1 MIKFIVRIGRIKM
14 EKVKVT
20 YLGKSYMYPK
30 DITLEDISKDFQ
42 ENYSET
48 IIMAEVNGRPYELNY
63 KVTDDVTVDFFDLTS
78 PTGNRVYESGLIFV
92 LEKACLNMLNSEI
105 EVKYSIDRGIYIKTY
120 KKITKEDLDKVSRE
134 MKEIV
139 KRNLPIQKNLVN
151 RLEAIEYYKSTKSY
165 DKVNVLKYSVN
176 TNVNLYRLMDIYNYF
191 FSYLPVSTGALKEF
205 KLTYIDQNSFV
216 LRYPNIYYLNK
227 IPVYKHH
234 DKLFNEFKK
243 YDEWSEKLGIEN
255 VSSLNNKVTKG
266 NVDDIVL
273 LSENIQ
279 NNSLFKIAETIY
291 NNKKLKLI
299 LLAGPSSSGKTTTS
313 KKLELFLK
321 GFGLNPIAISIDNYF
336 VDRDKTPRLPDGS
349 YDFESLNSINVELFN
364 KNLKDLL
371 DGKEVTLPVYNFI
384 TGKSELSDESI
395 KLGEKEILIVEGLHA
410 LNEELTYS
418 IDRKNKYKIY
428 LCPLTVLSLD
438 NHNRIRTTDN
448 RLLRRIVRDNR
459 TRGYSASDTL
469 STWSKVREGEE
480 KYVFPFQDEADVI
493 FNTSLIYELGV
504 LKTYAEPLLYS
515 VEESDPMYKEA
526 VRLLN
531 LLKNILPISNDYI
544 PVDSIVR
551 EFIGGG
557 YFKL

>member
-1 MIKFIVRIGRIKM
+1 M

-20 YLGKSYMYPK
+20 YLGKSYLYPR

-42 ENYSET
+42 KNYLET
-48 IIMAEVNGRPYELNY
+48 IIMAEVNGRPCELNY

-105 EVKYSIDRGIYIKTY
+105 EVKYSIDKGIYIKTY

-139 KRNLPIQKNLVN
+139 KRDLPIQKNLVN
-151 RLEAIEYYKSTKSY
+151 RLEAIDYYKSTKNY

-255 VSSLNNKVTKG
+255 VSSLNSRVTKG
-266 NVDDIVL
+266 NVDDLVL

-349 YDFESLNSINVELFN
+349 YDFESLNAINVELFN

-469 STWSKVREGEE
+469 SSWGKVREGEE

>member
-1 MIKFIVRIGRIKM
+1 M

-105 EVKYSIDRGIYIKTY
+105 EVKYSIDKGIYIKTH

-255 VSSLNNKVTKG
+255 VSSLNSRVTKG

-418 IDRKNKYKIY
+418 IDKKNKYKIY

-469 STWSKVREGEE
+469 SSWGKVREGEE

>member
-1 MIKFIVRIGRIKM
+1 M

-105 EVKYSIDRGIYIKTY
+105 EVKYSIDKGIYIKTY

-418 IDRKNKYKIY
+418 IDKKNKYKIY

-448 RLLRRIVRDNR
+448 RLLRRIIRDNR

-469 STWSKVREGEE
+469 SSWGKVREGEE

>member
-1 MIKFIVRIGRIKM
+1 M

-42 ENYSET
+42 DNYSET

-105 EVKYSIDRGIYIKTY
+105 EVKYSIDKGIYIKTY

-364 KNLKDLL
+364 RNLKDLL

-515 VEESDPMYKEA
+515 VEENDPMYKEA

>member
-1 MIKFIVRIGRIKM
+1 M

-20 YLGKSYMYPK
+20 YLGKSYLYPR

-42 ENYSET
+42 KNYLET
-48 IIMAEVNGRPYELNY
+48 IIMAEVNGRPCELNY
-63 KVTDDVTVDFFDLTS
+63 KVTDDVIVDFFDLTS

-105 EVKYSIDRGIYIKTY
+105 EVKYSIDKGIYIKTY

-151 RLEAIEYYKSTKSY
+151 RLEAIDYYKSTKSY

-279 NNSLFKIAETIY
+279 NNSLFKISETIY

-364 KNLKDLL
+364 RNLKDLL

-418 IDRKNKYKIY
+418 IDKKNKYKIY

-469 STWSKVREGEE
+469 STWGKVREGEE

-515 VEESDPMYKEA
+515 VEENDPMYKEA

>member
-1 MIKFIVRIGRIKM
+1 M

-20 YLGKSYMYPK
+20 YLGKSYLYPR

-42 ENYSET
+42 KNYLET
-48 IIMAEVNGRPYELNY
+48 IIMAEVNGRPCELNY

-105 EVKYSIDRGIYIKTY
+105 EVKYSIDKGIYIKTY

-151 RLEAIEYYKSTKSY
+151 RLEAIDYYKSTKSY

-279 NNSLFKIAETIY
+279 NNSLFKISETIY

-336 VDRDKTPRLPDGS
+336 VDRDKTPILPDGS

-364 KNLKDLL
+364 RNLKDLL

-418 IDRKNKYKIY
+418 IDKKNKYKIY

-448 RLLRRIVRDNR
+448 RLLRRIIRDNR

-469 STWSKVREGEE
+469 STWGKVREGEE

-515 VEESDPMYKEA
+515 VEENDPMYKEA

>member
-1 MIKFIVRIGRIKM
+1 M

-63 KVTDDVTVDFFDLTS
+63 KVTEDVTVDFFDLTS

-105 EVKYSIDRGIYIKTY
+105 EVKYSIDKGIYIKTY

>member
-1 MIKFIVRIGRIKM
+1 M

-105 EVKYSIDRGIYIKTY
+105 EVKYSIDKGIYIKTC

-255 VSSLNNKVTKG
+255 VSSLNSRVTKG

-418 IDRKNKYKIY
+418 IDKKNKYKIY

-469 STWSKVREGEE
+469 SSWGKVREGEE

>member
-1 MIKFIVRIGRIKM
+1 M

-105 EVKYSIDRGIYIKTY
+105 EVKYSIDKGIYIKTY

-139 KRNLPIQKNLVN
+139 KRDLPIQKNLVN
-151 RLEAIEYYKSTKSY
+151 RLEAIDYYKSTKNY

-279 NNSLFKIAETIY
+279 NNSLFKISETIY

-336 VDRDKTPRLPDGS
+336 LDRDKTPILPDGS

-469 STWSKVREGEE
+469 STWGKVREGEE

-515 VEESDPMYKEA
+515 VEENDPMYKEA

>member
-1 MIKFIVRIGRIKM
+1 M

-63 KVTDDVTVDFFDLTS
+63 KLTDDVTVDFFDLTS

-105 EVKYSIDRGIYIKTY
+105 EVKYSIDKGIYIKTH

-418 IDRKNKYKIY
+418 IDKKNKYKIY

-448 RLLRRIVRDNR
+448 RLLRRIIRDNR

-469 STWSKVREGEE
+469 SSWGKVREGEE

>member
-1 MIKFIVRIGRIKM
+1 M

-105 EVKYSIDRGIYIKTY
+105 EVKYSIDKGIYIKTY

-134 MKEIV
+134 MKKIV

-515 VEESDPMYKEA
+515 VEENDPMYKEA

-544 PVDSIVR
+544 PVDSVVR

>member
-1 MIKFIVRIGRIKM
+1 M

-20 YLGKSYMYPK
+20 YLGKSYLYPR

-42 ENYSET
+42 KNYLET
-48 IIMAEVNGRPYELNY
+48 IIMAEVNGRPCELNY

-105 EVKYSIDRGIYIKTY
+105 EVKYSIDKGIYIKTY

-139 KRNLPIQKNLVN
+139 KRDLPIQKNLVN
-151 RLEAIEYYKSTKSY
+151 RLEAIDYYKSTKNY

-279 NNSLFKIAETIY
+279 NNSLFKISETIY

-336 VDRDKTPRLPDGS
+336 VDRDKTPILPDGS

-364 KNLKDLL
+364 RNLKDLL

-469 STWSKVREGEE
+469 STWGKVREGEE

>member
-1 MIKFIVRIGRIKM
+1 M

-105 EVKYSIDRGIYIKTY
+105 EVKYSIDKGIYIKTC

-139 KRNLPIQKNLVN
+139 KRDLPIQKNLVN

-255 VSSLNNKVTKG
+255 VSSLNSRVTKG

-418 IDRKNKYKIY
+418 IDKKNKYKIY

-469 STWSKVREGEE
+469 SSWGKVREGEE

>member
-1 MIKFIVRIGRIKM
+1 M

-20 YLGKSYMYPK
+20 YLGKSYLYPR

-63 KVTDDVTVDFFDLTS
+63 KVTEDVTVDFFDLTS

-105 EVKYSIDRGIYIKTY
+105 EVKYSIDKGIYIKTH

>member
-1 MIKFIVRIGRIKM
+1 M
-14 EKVKVT
+14 EKVKVK

-42 ENYSET
+42 DNYSET

-105 EVKYSIDRGIYIKTY
+105 EVKYSIDKGIYIKTH

-205 KLTYIDQNSFV
+205 KLTYIDQNSFI

-266 NVDDIVL
+266 SVDDIVL

-279 NNSLFKIAETIY
+279 NNSLFKISETIY

-418 IDRKNKYKIY
+418 IDKKNKYKIY

-469 STWSKVREGEE
+469 SSWGKVREGEE

-515 VEESDPMYKEA
+515 VEENDPMYKEA

>member
-1 MIKFIVRIGRIKM
+1 M

-105 EVKYSIDRGIYIKTY
+105 EVKYSIDKGIYIKTY

-515 VEESDPMYKEA
+515 VEENDPMYKEA

-551 EFIGGG
+551 EFVGGG

>member
-1 MIKFIVRIGRIKM
+1 M

-42 ENYSET
+42 DNYSET

-63 KVTDDVTVDFFDLTS
+63 KVTDDVTVDFFDLAS

-105 EVKYSIDRGIYIKTY
+105 EVKYSIDKGIYIKTY

-255 VSSLNNKVTKG
+255 ASSLNNKVTKG

-279 NNSLFKIAETIY
+279 NNSLFKISETIY

-469 STWSKVREGEE
+469 STWGKVREGEE

-515 VEESDPMYKEA
+515 VEENDPMYKEA

>member
-1 MIKFIVRIGRIKM
+1 M

-42 ENYSET
+42 DNYSET

-105 EVKYSIDRGIYIKTY
+105 EVKYSIDKGIYIKTY

-279 NNSLFKIAETIY
+279 NNSLFKISETIY

-515 VEESDPMYKEA
+515 VEENDPMYKEA

>member
-1 MIKFIVRIGRIKM
+1 M

-105 EVKYSIDRGIYIKTY
+105 EVKYSIDKGIYIKTC

-139 KRNLPIQKNLVN
+139 KRDLPIQKNLVN

-255 VSSLNNKVTKG
+255 VSSLNSRVTKG

-299 LLAGPSSSGKTTTS
+299 LLAGPSSSGKTTSS

-418 IDRKNKYKIY
+418 IDKKNKYKIY

-469 STWSKVREGEE
+469 SSWGKVREGEE

>member
-1 MIKFIVRIGRIKM
+1 M

-20 YLGKSYMYPK
+20 YLGKSYLYPR

-42 ENYSET
+42 KNYLET
-48 IIMAEVNGRPYELNY
+48 IIMAEVNGRPCELNY

-105 EVKYSIDRGIYIKTY
+105 EVKYSIDKGIYIKTH

-279 NNSLFKIAETIY
+279 NNSLFKISETIY

-336 VDRDKTPRLPDGS
+336 LDRDKTPILPDGS

-364 KNLKDLL
+364 RNLKDLL

-418 IDRKNKYKIY
+418 IDKKNKYKIY

-469 STWSKVREGEE
+469 STWGKVREGEE

>member
-1 MIKFIVRIGRIKM
+1 M

-42 ENYSET
+42 DNYSET

-105 EVKYSIDRGIYIKTY
+105 EVKYSIDKGIYIKTH

-336 VDRDKTPRLPDGS
+336 LDRDKTPRLPDGS

-418 IDRKNKYKIY
+418 IDKKNKYKIY

-515 VEESDPMYKEA
+515 VEENDPMYKEA

>member
-1 MIKFIVRIGRIKM
+1 M

-105 EVKYSIDRGIYIKTY
+105 EVKYSIDKGIYIKTY

-139 KRNLPIQKNLVN
+139 KRDLPIQKNLVN

-266 NVDDIVL
+266 SVDDIVL

-336 VDRDKTPRLPDGS
+336 LDRDKTPRLPDGS

-418 IDRKNKYKIY
+418 IDKKNKYKIY

-448 RLLRRIVRDNR
+448 RLLRRIIRDNR

-469 STWSKVREGEE
+469 STWGKVREGEE

>member
-1 MIKFIVRIGRIKM
+1 M

-105 EVKYSIDRGIYIKTY
+105 EVKYSIDKGIYIKTH

-266 NVDDIVL
+266 SVDDIVL

-279 NNSLFKIAETIY
+279 NNSLFKISETIY

-418 IDRKNKYKIY
+418 IDKKNKYKIY

-469 STWSKVREGEE
+469 STWGKVREGEE

-515 VEESDPMYKEA
+515 VEENDPMYKEA

>member
-1 MIKFIVRIGRIKM
+1 M

-20 YLGKSYMYPK
+20 YLGKSYLYPR

-42 ENYSET
+42 KNYLET
-48 IIMAEVNGRPYELNY
+48 IIMAEVNGRPCELNY

-105 EVKYSIDRGIYIKTY
+105 EVKYSIDKGIYIKTY

-151 RLEAIEYYKSTKSY
+151 RLEAIDYYKSTKNY

-191 FSYLPVSTGALKEF
+191 FSYLPVNTGALKEF

-279 NNSLFKIAETIY
+279 NNSLFKISETIY

-364 KNLKDLL
+364 RNLKDLL

-418 IDRKNKYKIY
+418 IDKKNKYKIY

-469 STWSKVREGEE
+469 STWGKVREGEE

>member
-1 MIKFIVRIGRIKM
+1 M

-20 YLGKSYMYPK
+20 YLGKSYLYPR

-42 ENYSET
+42 KNYLET
-48 IIMAEVNGRPYELNY
+48 IIMAEVNGRPCELNY

-105 EVKYSIDRGIYIKTY
+105 EVKYSIDKGIYIKTY

-151 RLEAIEYYKSTKSY
+151 RLEAIDYYKSTKNY

-279 NNSLFKIAETIY
+279 NNSLFKISETIY

-336 VDRDKTPRLPDGS
+336 VDRDKTPILPDGS

-469 STWSKVREGEE
+469 STWGKVREGEE

-515 VEESDPMYKEA
+515 VEENDPMYKEA

>member
-1 MIKFIVRIGRIKM
+1 M

-42 ENYSET
+42 DNYSET

-105 EVKYSIDRGIYIKTY
+105 EVKYSIDKGIYIKTY

-139 KRNLPIQKNLVN
+139 KRDLPIQKNLVN

-255 VSSLNNKVTKG
+255 VSSLNSRVTKG

-418 IDRKNKYKIY
+418 IDKKNKYKIY

-469 STWSKVREGEE
+469 STWGKVREGEE

>member
-1 MIKFIVRIGRIKM
+1 M

-20 YLGKSYMYPK
+20 YLGKSYLYPR

-42 ENYSET
+42 KNYLET
-48 IIMAEVNGRPYELNY
+48 IIMAEVNGRPCELNY

-105 EVKYSIDRGIYIKTY
+105 EVKYSIDKGIYIKTY

-139 KRNLPIQKNLVN
+139 KRDLPIQKNLVN
-151 RLEAIEYYKSTKSY
+151 RLEAIDYYKSTKNY

-336 VDRDKTPRLPDGS
+336 LDRDKTPILPDGS

-515 VEESDPMYKEA
+515 VEENDPMYKEA

>member
-1 MIKFIVRIGRIKM
+1 M

-42 ENYSET
+42 DNYSET

-105 EVKYSIDRGIYIKTY
+105 EVKYSIDKGIYIKTY

-469 STWSKVREGEE
+469 SSWGKVREGEE

-551 EFIGGG
+551 EFVGGG

>member
-1 MIKFIVRIGRIKM
+1 M

-105 EVKYSIDRGIYIKTY
+105 EVKYSIDKGIYIKTY

-139 KRNLPIQKNLVN
+139 KRDLPIQKNLVN

-255 VSSLNNKVTKG
+255 VSSLNSRVTKG

-469 STWSKVREGEE
+469 SSWGKVREGEE

>member
-1 MIKFIVRIGRIKM
+1 M

-42 ENYSET
+42 DNYSET

-105 EVKYSIDRGIYIKTY
+105 EVKYSIDKGIYIKTH

-266 NVDDIVL
+266 SVDDIVL

-448 RLLRRIVRDNR
+448 RLLRRIIRDNR

-469 STWSKVREGEE
+469 STWGKVREGEE

>member
-1 MIKFIVRIGRIKM
+1 M

-105 EVKYSIDRGIYIKTY
+105 EVKYSIDKGIYIKTY

-139 KRNLPIQKNLVN
+139 KRDLPIQKNLVN

-515 VEESDPMYKEA
+515 VEENDPMYKEA

>member
-1 MIKFIVRIGRIKM
+1 M

-20 YLGKSYMYPK
+20 YLGKSYLYPR

-42 ENYSET
+42 KNYLET
-48 IIMAEVNGRPYELNY
+48 IIMAEVNGRPCELNY

-105 EVKYSIDRGIYIKTY
+105 EVKYSIDKGIYIKTC

-139 KRNLPIQKNLVN
+139 KRDLPIQKNLVN

-255 VSSLNNKVTKG
+255 VSSLNSRVTKG

-515 VEESDPMYKEA
+515 VEENDPMYKEA

>member
-1 MIKFIVRIGRIKM
+1 M

-42 ENYSET
+42 DNYSET

-105 EVKYSIDRGIYIKTY
+105 EVKYSIDKGIYIKTY

-139 KRNLPIQKNLVN
+139 KRDLPIQKNLVN

-255 VSSLNNKVTKG
+255 VSSLNSRVTKG

-418 IDRKNKYKIY
+418 IDKKNKYKIY

-469 STWSKVREGEE
+469 SSWGKVREGEE

>member
-1 MIKFIVRIGRIKM
+1 M

-20 YLGKSYMYPK
+20 YLGKSYLYPR

-42 ENYSET
+42 KNYLET
-48 IIMAEVNGRPYELNY
+48 IIMAEVNGRPCELNY

-105 EVKYSIDRGIYIKTY
+105 EVKYSIDKGIYIKTY

-139 KRNLPIQKNLVN
+139 KRDLPIQKNLVN
-151 RLEAIEYYKSTKSY
+151 RLEAIDYYKSTKNY

-515 VEESDPMYKEA
+515 VEENDPMYKEA

>member
-1 MIKFIVRIGRIKM
+1 M

-105 EVKYSIDRGIYIKTY
+105 EVKYSIDKGIYIKTH

-336 VDRDKTPRLPDGS
+336 LDRDKTPRLPDGS

-418 IDRKNKYKIY
+418 IDKKNKYKIY

-448 RLLRRIVRDNR
+448 RLLRRIIRDNR

-469 STWSKVREGEE
+469 STWGKVREGEE

>member
-1 MIKFIVRIGRIKM
+1 M

-105 EVKYSIDRGIYIKTY
+105 EVKYSIDKGIYIKTH

-418 IDRKNKYKIY
+418 IDKKNKYKIY

-515 VEESDPMYKEA
+515 VEENDPMYKEA

>member
-1 MIKFIVRIGRIKM
+1 M

>member
-1 MIKFIVRIGRIKM
+1 M

-20 YLGKSYMYPK
+20 YLGKSYLYPR

-42 ENYSET
+42 KNYLET
-48 IIMAEVNGRPYELNY
+48 IIMAEVNGRPCELNY

-105 EVKYSIDRGIYIKTY
+105 EVKYSIDKGIYIKTC

-139 KRNLPIQKNLVN
+139 KRDLPIQKNLVN

-255 VSSLNNKVTKG
+255 VSSLNSRVTKG

-418 IDRKNKYKIY
+418 IDKKNKYKIY

-469 STWSKVREGEE
+469 SSWGKVREGEE

-515 VEESDPMYKEA
+515 VEENDPMYKEA

>member
-1 MIKFIVRIGRIKM
+1 M

-105 EVKYSIDRGIYIKTY
+105 EVKYSIDKGIYIKTC

-139 KRNLPIQKNLVN
+139 KRDLPIQKNLVN

-255 VSSLNNKVTKG
+255 VSSLNSRVTKG

-349 YDFESLNSINVELFN
+349 YDFESLSSINVELFN

-515 VEESDPMYKEA
+515 VEENDPMYKEA